1 MVPLW
6 LIEAGVSPRAIQVFA
21 LIAAKFA
28 DRDTGAAMVGRAEI
42 AKAVGVADKHTID
55 AAIDEL
61 AAAQAMTREHRTD
74 PVTGYKIPNE
84 YVVYFSRPSTRQ
96 APAPEGDPLPTQTET
111 PRQKNPPRA
120 KVRKIH
126 LPPRRT
132 STPTEIQSTDHQKE
146 HVRAEFTLTPE
157 TTDEKPEA
165 ESGPT
170 TKDALAAFY
179 QAWETLYGV
188 KPDRSPSNAGKMK
201 HAVEERGADDVL
213 LAVARYFA
221 TTDDFVRE
229 RKHPLGLFVTQIGRL
244 VAEANTAAAVAA
256 RHEASRQQLLDERQA
271 RDARA
276 RQVRI
281 DAVAAIKVMPEA
293 ARFALQ
299 RMTEAA
305 IADALEPYPEMPAAA
320 RAAMTSPAAIAERM
334 VEQLINLARGRTMAE
349 TADAY
354 AADVARGTSETQHA
368 TEVA

>member
-21 LIAAKFA
+21 LIAAKYA
-28 DRDTGAAMVGRAEI
+28 DRDTGAATVGRAEI

-61 AAAQAMTREHRTD
+61 SEAQAMTRERRTD
-74 PVTGYKIPNE
+74 PATGYKIPNE

-96 APAPEGDPLPTQTET
+96 TPAPEGEPPPVQPET

-120 KVRKIH
+120 KVQKNH
-126 LPPRRT
+126 LPPRST

-157 TTDEKPEA
+157 KAEEKAA
-165 ESGPT
+165 ENGPT

-179 QAWETLYGV
+179 QAWEALYGV

-213 LAVARYFA
+213 LAIARYFA

-244 VAEANTAAAVAA
+244 VAEGNTAKAIAERTEAA
-256 RHEASRQQLLDERQA
+256 RQQRDDERRANHDRSRQLRL
-271 RDARA
+271 
-276 RQVRI
+276 
-281 DAVAAIKVMPEA
+281 DAVAAIKAMPEA
-293 ARFALQ
+293 ARLALQ
-299 RMTEAA
+299 RQAEAFVA
-305 IADALEPYPEMPAAA
+305 EHLRPYPGMPPAA
-320 RAAMTSPAAIAERM
+320 RAALTSPASIANGM
-334 VEQLINLARGRTMAE
+334 VEQLIGMGNGRTMAE
-349 TADAY
+349 TADAF